1 MGAVFIRREVLFI
14 MKRFKVEV
22 TVLPKDGVLD
32 IQGKAVEKTLRSNGY
47 SAVSD
52 VRVGRFIRF
61 VVEAEGEAEA
71 GSLVDAVADE
81 LLVNGLIE
89 SYSYELETVL

>member
-1 MGAVFIRREVLFI
+1 

-32 IQGKAVEKTLRSNGY
+32 IQGKAVERTLKRGGY
-47 SAVSD
+47 SSVDD

-61 VVEAEGEAEA
+61 A
-71 GSLVDAVADE
+71 VDADSEASAGAVVDSVADD
-81 LLVNGLIE
+81 LLANGLIE
-89 SYSYELETVL
+89 SYTYRMEPLP